1 MFCWHRNKDP
11 RQRCEFLFTF
21 FKRQH
26 IHSPKKCSWL
36 LSISIIP
43 NSGHM
48 AQLAKDDAIHWLTNE
63 IKYWVVTGFTFSE

>member
-63 IKYWVVTGFTFSE
+63 IKYSVVTGFTFSE